1 LAVISPAP
9 VIVDSSPIEG
19 PAYLRSCM
27 GKEGRMLT
35 TETNDRPIP
44 QEQLKGTLWHCSKCD
59 AFISIHCLRLPQDPL
74 CPTCFNTELDFCGG
88 FDSFLGRQFAD
99 A

>member
-1 LAVISPAP
+1 
-9 VIVDSSPIEG
+9 
-19 PAYLRSCM
+19 
-27 GKEGRMLT
+27 MLT